1 MNTDYNKN
9 RTKVFTFRI
18 SEDFLNLLRNLA
30 EQNKRSI
37 AKQIEFMLER
47 QLENQ
52 NFNIDFWT
60 LTTE

>member
-52 NFNIDFWT
+52 NFNIDF
-60 LTTE
+60 